1 MIRRLGTTLFV
12 VAAVGLA
19 GCSGAG
25 SDGATP
31 TTGPTTAPTT
41 TVTTSSTS
49 SPAVDQTSPIGVN
62 GIKVAADGTLWVASL
77 SSDVVLQVDADS
89 GTILRRVATPAGSG
103 PDDVALD
110 DGGVV
115 FWTGFLSGAV
125 GSVVVDDDT
134 ASVIANVGPGAN
146 PIAIRGD
153 GTLIVGRAGLGTGL
167 FAIDPGGGAVTPLAD
182 PGNVNSFDISPDGVM
197 YAPSMD
203 DASVLAI
210 DPDTGAT
217 VRTVATLD
225 ATPIALRWH
234 DDALFVLTLSDSAR
248 VVKVNPSDGT
258 VEPFGDTGLAAADNL
273 AVGDDGRVYVTGL
286 TESTITVL
294 GPDGS
299 VERTVQVGS

>member
-19 GCSGAG
+19 GCSGSE

-31 TTGPTTAPTT
+31 TTGPTT
-41 TVTTSSTS
+41 TVTTTS
-49 SPAVDQTSPIGVN
+49 APSPAVDQTSPIGVN

-103 PDDVALD
+103 PDDVALGD
-110 DGGVV
+110 DGDV

-125 GSVVVDDDT
+125 GSVGVDDDT

-167 FAIDPGGGAVTPLAD
+167 FAVDPERDAPVAPLAD
-182 PGNVNSFDISPDGVM
+182 PGNVNSFDVSPDGVM